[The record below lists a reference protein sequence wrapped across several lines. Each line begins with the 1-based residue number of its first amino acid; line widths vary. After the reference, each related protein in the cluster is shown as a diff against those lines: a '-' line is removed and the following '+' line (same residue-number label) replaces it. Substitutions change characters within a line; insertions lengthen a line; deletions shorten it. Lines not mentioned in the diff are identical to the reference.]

1 MIFGPMTE
9 QQMTDYLKGMDGL
22 KCRIAERRD
31 RLYRQVETLEE
42 CIERNTFRHPEEGGT
57 AAPPG
62 GGDKLYRI
70 WKKTRQDIER
80 EIGDMAYQ
88 FMQLE
93 QEEEKL
99 AYVCR
104 CLDMLYLPQ
113 RELIEEL
120 YIQGVSWTAFAREH
134 CISIATLGRNR
145 RNAMNSLLELYNFRF
160 RERGEKDGKHSKAV

>member
-9 QQMTDYLKGMDGL
+9 QQMTDYTKGMDGL

-113 RELIEEL
+113 R
-120 YIQGVSWTAFAREH
+120 S
-134 CISIATLGRNR
+134 
-145 RNAMNSLLELYNFRF
+145 
-160 RERGEKDGKHSKAV
+160 